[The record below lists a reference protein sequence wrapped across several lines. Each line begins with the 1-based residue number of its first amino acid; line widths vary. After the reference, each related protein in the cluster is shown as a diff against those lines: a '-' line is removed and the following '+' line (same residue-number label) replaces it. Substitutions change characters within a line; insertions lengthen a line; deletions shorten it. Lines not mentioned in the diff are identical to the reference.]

1 MARILPIIFRK
12 GIRPSPAVHFDYNNL
27 TPTQK
32 LELARCRIF
41 GLLLNSN
48 YSQGARAWKKHY
60 RIDLVE
66 KRQPFTINM
75 IDVR

>member
-1 MARILPIIFRK
+1 MYIKPYIFR
-12 GIRPSPAVHFDYNNL
+12 GGMRPSQAIHFDYANL

-48 YSQGARAWKKHY
+48 Y
-60 RIDLVE
+60 V
-66 KRQPFTINM
+66 
-75 IDVR
+75 